1 MSRVLSL
8 VAIGVFASAISMS
21 AAEPLGHA
29 SSASP
34 AVQSAPATS
43 SLAAKVKARLD
54 ADAELKG
61 HTITVTESK
70 GAVTLEG
77 EVPSVLARATAGEVA
92 KTTEGVKKVNNK
104 VKVKSE
110 SGGSL

>member
-1 MSRVLSL
+1 MSRVLTL
-8 VAIGVFASAISMS
+8 VAVGVFASVVSMS
-21 AAEPLGHA
+21 AAGPA
-29 SSASP
+29 FSASP
-34 AVQSAPATS
+34 AVQSAPAAS

-77 EVPSVLARATAGEVA
+77 EVSSVLARATAGEVA
-92 KTTEGVKKVNNK
+92 HTTEGVNKVNNK